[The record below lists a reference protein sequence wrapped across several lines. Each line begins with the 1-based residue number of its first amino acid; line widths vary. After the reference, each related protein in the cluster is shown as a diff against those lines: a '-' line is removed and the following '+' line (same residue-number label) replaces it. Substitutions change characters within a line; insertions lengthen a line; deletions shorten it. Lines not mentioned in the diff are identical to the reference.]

1 MTKLPGLSDDDV
13 KSRMA
18 SMLRLYVGLGRY
30 IRFEDLAGAT
40 GDEARCLRSYVE
52 ADPPMIPL
60 ARALRVLAV
69 LPPEALNMIL
79 APLGYCVKPL
89 EAEGGCIAQAV
100 SSAARFV
107 AEGAEALADGNI
119 DHQEERRLAGR
130 AAELLPGL
138 QAIAAMGRAQ

>member
-89 EAEGGCIAQAV
+89 ETESACVAQVVGG
-100 SSAARFV
+100 AARFV

-119 DHQEERRLAGR
+119 DHQERHRLA
-130 AAELLPGL
+130 AAAAGILPGL
-138 QAIAAMGRAQ
+138 QAIAAMGRGQ